1 MAVCFREQHLEAFQ
15 TMATPGIWKVR
26 TASDWLESAQIE
38 RINEPASSRPLSRD
52 FLRSLCSDKRISD
65 RDLLWSILAWG
76 GMKRD
81 AARRLAKNEDRWT
94 KIVGTLRG
102 NGLNRAASYE
112 LCSNAVHE
120 FPAGGIG
127 PAYFTKLIF
136 FANPRHDGYIMD
148 QWTSRS
154 VNLLV
159 DGPALVRMRT
169 KDHVDPRNSAGT
181 YEAFCQV
188 VEQLSSLLLARTPEE
203 TEQCLFSTGGK
214 KRAPWRRYLIDEG
227 G

>member
-1 MAVCFREQHLEAFQ
+1 MSFNQQHLEAFQ
-15 TMATPGIWKVR
+15 TMACPGVWPER
-26 TASDWLESAQIE
+26 RAGDWMQSARLGDLSAAVSTQ
-38 RINEPASSRPLSRD
+38 PLSRA
-52 FLRSLCSDKRISD
+52 FLKEIASASNPIAD
-65 RDLLWSILAWG
+65 RDVLWSILAWG

-81 AARRLAKNEDRWT
+81 AARRLSENEHLWTNVVRCLRRGDLDR
-94 KIVGTLRG
+94 IESYDLCAD
-102 NGLNRAASYE
+102 AAQK
-112 LCSNAVHE
+112 VK
-120 FPAGGIG
+120 AGGIG

-159 DGPALVRMRT
+159 DGPAVVKMRT
-169 KDHVDPRNSAGT
+169 LDHVDPRNSSQNF
-181 YEAFCQV
+181 ERFCKV
-188 VEQLSSLLLARTPEE
+188 VEAISTQLLNRTPEE

-214 KRAPWRRYLIDEG
+214 KPAAWRRYLVQHG